1 MKSIF
6 TILLAITISFPILSQ
21 NRKLT
26 VQKHSVLGV
35 KNIVITEKT
44 YNELT
49 NRTLNKRKLA
59 KIADKEAGKPKRAD
73 DPIARAL
80 YERNILKN
88 PLTGQIPL
96 NIKELE
102 KAYVLS
108 SASGL
113 QSRLKTGGLSYTNSG
128 PRNVGGR
135 TRALAVDIANE
146 NIILAG
152 GITGGMWKS
161 ADNGVS
167 WTRTTKLEDHPSVT
181 SIAQDPNNTAIW
193 YYTTGEL
200 IGNSAS
206 EGGAPYRGNGLFKS
220 TDNGDNWTSLTST
233 TSNTSEVYDP
243 FDYAWNICVDPN
255 NSDVYVATAD
265 GIKRSTDGGTS
276 WTDVIESDSYYEDII
291 CTPGGI
297 KYASL
302 SADGTTKGIYRS
314 STGNLNDW
322 EDITPSGF
330 PADYNRVVLAHA
342 TSNTTNDIVYIL
354 GETTG
359 AGFQNHSFWKL
370 TYNSSATT
378 PATWVDRSQNLPEG
392 GDGDTDVNGYNSQGS
407 YNMVIKV
414 APDNENMVF
423 IGGTNLLRSDDAF
436 ATKASPLSVGKSTDK
451 SKTYWIGGYATENNV
466 TQYPNHHPDVHALV
480 FKNDNATLL
489 CGHDGGISITNNYK
503 QTDDTFS
510 EPASEGDKSMPV
522 DWEFLNN
529 GYLTTQ
535 AYTVAVD
542 NDIRTNKVLL
552 SGFQDNGTWLAE
564 TSDSDQD
571 WLAWGSGDGS
581 YCSIFN
587 LGNSLL
593 TSSQSGTTY
602 LEDNVTDEASYYW
615 TRVDPEGATGQLFI
629 NPFIED
635 ANNSEILYYAA
646 GQYIWRNSNVFE
658 IPKLQPNEATKNW
671 EKLEISKA
679 SGTVSAM
686 ESSTFPAHILYY
698 GTSTGKVYKIE
709 NSHSKWA
716 KNTDI
721 TGTNMPAGN
730 VISIDANPL
739 NANEVLVGFSN
750 YGIESIFNTTDG
762 GTSWTPVS
770 GNLEEINGTN
780 NGPSVRSVAFMVSPT
795 DTTYYA
801 GTSTGLYSTTKLE
814 GSSTIWTQQAIN
826 QIGTSVVSM
835 IKARRDG
842 FFAVATHGNGIF
854 TADDD
859 FSSAAPVALIGM
871 TQDTIYKDDAINFMN
886 RTIGDGITSWE
897 WTFEGATPN
906 TSVEEHPRDIAYNTA
921 GTFKVSLKAKN
932 SAGENIQE
940 IVSAIVVKS
949 VKAAFTASS
958 TNVNVGTEVTF
969 TDQSAGTPTSWNW
982 SFPGGAPESST
993 EQNPVVTYSTV
1004 GTYNVKLTVGGES
1017 FNDTE
1022 TKTAYIT
1029 VLDADD
1035 FGDQLLYNV
1044 TDTDESKLSIYSFNG
1059 ATSWG
1064 YTAGHNSYNMSQF
1077 AEKFEMVNP
1086 NLNVVRSIQL
1096 NPVIIEQKSSDPKI
1110 ALKIWNGESL
1120 PETEIYSKE
1129 IAFSEL
1135 QAQQFNE
1142 IILDSPIE
1150 VNSSFFVGY
1159 EVFYENPVD
1168 TFAVYHLPLDG
1179 DITWDNSAYLT
1190 YEGEW
1195 KSFSDGNIYAANSA
1209 LAIKALVGY
1218 EENIA
1223 PPLKADFTANSTTT
1237 TTADNISFTDLST
1250 GEIASWEW
1258 NFAGGTADDNTMQ
1271 NPTVSYS
1278 EAGIYDVTLKV
1289 IGTNGTSN
1297 TNTKEN
1303 YITVEMATA
1312 INELGEEVEKLM
1324 IYPNP
1329 LVNKSNVVFPNKT
1342 NQKYRLVVVDASG
1355 RVVRIIENITGD
1367 NVIINREQLKPGVHI
1382 INLSGEKIYKG
1393 KLLVK

>member
-6 TILLAITISFPILSQ
+6 TILLAIAISFPTLAQ
-21 NRKLT
+21 NKKLT
-26 VQKHSVLGV
+26 VQKHSTLGV

-44 YNELT
+44 YNDLT
-49 NRTLNKRKLA
+49 NPTLNKRKLA

-113 QSRLKTGGLSYTNSG
+113 QSRLKTGGLSYINSG

-152 GITGGMWKS
+152 GITSGMWKS
-161 ADNGVS
+161 TDNGVS

-206 EGGAPYRGNGLFKS
+206 AGGAPYRGNGLFKS
-220 TDNGDNWTSLTST
+220 TDNGDNWTSLAST
-233 TSNTSEVYDP
+233 ASNTSEIYDA
-243 FDYAWNICVDPN
+243 FDYIWNICVDPN

-265 GIKRSTDGGTS
+265 GIKRSTDGGTT
-276 WTDVIESDSYYEDII
+276 WADAIASDSYYEDII
-291 CTPGGI
+291 CTPSGI

-314 STGNLNDW
+314 VTGNLNEW

-330 PADYNRVVLAHA
+330 SADYNRVVLAHA
-342 TSNTTNDIVYIL
+342 PSNTTNDIVYIL
-354 GETTG
+354 GETIG
-359 AGFQNHSFWKL
+359 AGFQDHSFWKL
-370 TYNSSATT
+370 TYNAAATT

-436 ATKASPLSVGKSTDK
+436 ATKASPLSVGKSTDE
-451 SKTYWIGGYATENNV
+451 SKTYWIGGYATENNIS
-466 TQYPNHHPDVHALV
+466 QYPNHHPDVHALV

-510 EPASEGDKSMPV
+510 ETAGDKSMPV

-564 TSDSDQD
+564 TSDSDKD

-587 LGNSLL
+587 LGTSIYS
-593 TSSQSGTTY
+593 SSQSGTTY
-602 LEDNVTDEASYYW
+602 LENNVTDEASYYW

-629 NPFIED
+629 NPFVED

-646 GQYIWRNSNVFE
+646 GQYIWRNSNIFE
-658 IPKLQPNEATKNW
+658 IPKLQSNEANINW

-698 GTSTGKVYKIE
+698 GTSTGKIYKIE

-716 KNTDI
+716 KKNDI

-750 YGIESIFNTTDG
+750 YGIESIFSTTDG
-762 GTSWTPVS
+762 GTTWTPVS
-770 GNLEEINGTN
+770 GNLEEINGEN
-780 NGPSVRSVAFMVSPT
+780 NGPSIRSAAYMVSPT

-842 FFAVATHGNGIF
+842 FFAVATHGNGVF

-871 TQDTIYKDDAINFMN
+871 TKDSIQIGEAVDFMN
-886 RTIGDGITSWE
+886 RSIGDGFTKWE
-897 WTFEGATPN
+897 WTFEGAETT
-906 TSVEEHPRDIAYNTA
+906 TSADEHPRAIVYKTPGVHSVTLTAANAAGSNTQ
-921 GTFKVSLKAKN
+921 T
-932 SAGENIQE
+932 IT
-940 IVSAIVVKS
+940 SAIIVKT
-949 VKAAFTASS
+949 VGAKFTASA
-958 TNVNVGTEVTF
+958 TNINVDTQITF
-969 TDQSAGTPTSWNW
+969 TDQTVGTPTSWNW
-982 SFPGGAPESST
+982 SFPGGTPESST

-1004 GTYNVKLTVGGES
+1004 GTFDVTLVVHDAE

-1022 TKTAYIT
+1022 IKTGYIT

-1035 FGDQLLYNV
+1035 FDDDLLYNIEGEFENQL
-1044 TDTDESKLSIYSFNG
+1044 TQYIFTGDND
-1059 ATSWG
+1059 G
-1064 YTAGHNSYNMSQF
+1064 YITGQTNLKIDQY
-1077 AEKFEMVNP
+1077 AEKFEMINP
-1086 NLNVVRSIQL
+1086 NLNAVKQIKIMPSLLQS
-1096 NPVIIEQKSSDPKI
+1096 NSADPHIII
-1110 ALKIWNGESL
+1110 KIWNGSNE
-1120 PETEIYSKE
+1120 PTNEVYSKSVP
-1129 IAFSEL
+1129 FTEL
-1135 QAQQFNE
+1135 VAGEFNDIE
-1142 IILDSPIE
+1142 LDFP
-1150 VNSSFFVGY
+1150 VAVDKNFFVGY
-1159 EVFYENPVD
+1159 EVLYEMPID
-1168 TFAVYHLPLDG
+1168 TFAVAHLPLQADAEWAN
-1179 DITWDNSAYLT
+1179 TAYMH
-1190 YEGEW
+1190 YNNAWEPYNEV
-1195 KSFSDGNIYAANSA
+1195 FGNNTS
-1209 LAIKALVGY
+1209 LAIKALVGFSDVATGI
-1218 EENIA
+1218 EDDLNSN
-1223 PPLKADFTANSTTT
+1223 KADK
-1237 TTADNISFTDLST
+1237 
-1250 GEIASWEW
+1250 
-1258 NFAGGTADDNTMQ
+1258 
-1271 NPTVSYS
+1271 
-1278 EAGIYDVTLKV
+1278 LK
-1289 IGTNGTSN
+1289 
-1297 TNTKEN
+1297 
-1303 YITVEMATA
+1303 
-1312 INELGEEVEKLM
+1312 

-1329 LVNKSNVVFPNKT
+1329 LLHKSNVVFPNQT

-1355 RVVRIIENITGD
+1355 RVVRIIENITGN

>member
-6 TILLAITISFPILSQ
+6 TILLAIAISFPILAQ
-21 NRKLT
+21 NKKLT
-26 VQKHSVLGV
+26 AQKHSTLGV

-44 YNELT
+44 YNDLT
-49 NRTLNKRKLA
+49 NPTLNKRKLA

-80 YERNILKN
+80 YERNLLKN

-113 QSRLKTGGLSYTNSG
+113 QSRLKTGGLSYINSG

-135 TRALAVDIANE
+135 TRALAIDINDATGNT
-146 NIILAG
+146 ILAG
-152 GITGGMWKS
+152 GTTGGMWKS
-161 ADNGVS
+161 TDNGVS
-167 WTRTTKLEDHPSVT
+167 WIRTTKLEDHPSVT

-206 EGGAPYRGNGLFKS
+206 VGSAPYRGNGLFKS
-220 TDNGDNWTSLTST
+220 TDNGDSWTSLTST
-233 TSNTSEVYDP
+233 ASNTSEIYDA
-243 FDYAWNICVDPN
+243 FDYAWNICIDPI
-255 NSDVYVATAD
+255 NSDVYVATSD

-291 CTPGGI
+291 CTPSGI

-314 STGNLNDW
+314 VTGNLNEW

-342 TSNTTNDIVYIL
+342 PSNTTNDIVYIL
-354 GETTG
+354 GETIG
-359 AGFQNHSFWKL
+359 AGFQDHSFWKL
-370 TYNSSATT
+370 TYNAAATT

-436 ATKASPLSVGKSTDK
+436 ATKASPLSVGKSTDE
-451 SKTYWIGGYATENNV
+451 SKTYWIGGYATENNIS
-466 TQYPNHHPDVHALV
+466 QYPNHHPDVHALV

-510 EPASEGDKSMPV
+510 ETAGDKSMPV

-564 TSDSDQD
+564 TSDPDKD

-587 LGNSLL
+587 LGTSIYS
-593 TSSQSGTTY
+593 SSQSGTTY
-602 LEDNVTDEASYYW
+602 LENNVTDEASYYW

-629 NPFIED
+629 NPFVED

-646 GQYIWRNSNVFE
+646 GQYIWRNSNIFE
-658 IPKLQPNEATKNW
+658 IPKLQSNEANINW

-716 KNTDI
+716 KKNDI

-750 YGIESIFNTTDG
+750 YGIESIFSTTDG
-762 GTSWTPVS
+762 GTTWTPVS
-770 GNLEEINGTN
+770 GNLEEINGEN
-780 NGPSVRSVAFMVSPT
+780 NGPSIRSVAYMVSPT
-795 DTTYYA
+795 DTIYYA

-842 FFAVATHGNGIF
+842 FFAVATHGNGVF

-871 TQDTIYKDDAINFMN
+871 TKDSIQIGEAVDFMN
-886 RTIGDGITSWE
+886 RSIGDGFTKWE
-897 WTFEGATPN
+897 WTFEGAETT
-906 TSVEEHPRDIAYNTA
+906 TSADEHPRGITYNTS
-921 GTFKVSLKAKN
+921 GVYKVSLTATN
-932 SAGENIQE
+932 AAGETTQE
-940 IVSAIVVKS
+940 ISSAIIVKS
-949 VKAAFTASS
+949 VKSNFIANT
-958 TNVNVGTEVTF
+958 TNVNVGTQVSF
-969 TDQSAGTPTSWNW
+969 TNQSTGSDLNYNW
-982 SFPGGAPESST
+982 SFPGGTPDNST
-993 EQNPVVTYSTV
+993 EQNPVITYNTV
-1004 GTYNVKLTVGGES
+1004 GTFDVTLTISDNEY
-1017 FNDTE
+1017 NDTE
-1022 TKTAYIT
+1022 TKVGYIT
-1029 VLDADD
+1029 VLDPDD
-1035 FGDQLLYNV
+1035 FDDTLLYNISAE
-1044 TDTDESKLSIYSFNG
+1044 DESKLSIYSL
-1059 ATSWG
+1059 TWG
-1064 YTAGHNSYNMSQF
+1064 YTSGHNNYNMSQF

-1096 NPVIIEQKSSDPKI
+1096 NPVFVEAQSSDPKI
-1110 ALKIWNGESL
+1110 AIKIWNGESV

-1135 QAQQFNE
+1135 QARQFNE

-1168 TFAVYHLPLDG
+1168 TFAVWHLPLDG

-1195 KSFSDGNIYAANSA
+1195 KSFSDGSIYAANSA

-1218 EENIA
+1218 EKNIA
-1223 PPLKADFTANSTTT
+1223 PPLKADFTVNSTTT

-1250 GEIASWEW
+1250 GAIASWEW
-1258 NFAGGTADDNTMQ
+1258 NFAGGTADDNTLQ

-1278 EAGIYDVTLKV
+1278 EAGIYDVTLTV
-1289 IGTNGTSN
+1289 NGTNGTSN

-1329 LVNKSNVVFPNKT
+1329 LVYKSNVVFPNKT

-1355 RVVRIIENITGD
+1355 RVVRIIENITGN

>member
-6 TILLAITISFPILSQ
+6 TILLALAISFTTHAQ
-21 NRKLT
+21 NKGLT
-26 VQKHSVLGV
+26 AKKHSNIGV
-35 KNIVITEKT
+35 KDIVITEKT

-73 DPIARAL
+73 DPIARAQ

-88 PLTGQIPL
+88 PLTGQIPF

-135 TRALAVDIANE
+135 TRALAVDMANE
-146 NIILAG
+146 NTILAG
-152 GITGGMWKS
+152 GTTGGMWKS
-161 ADNGVS
+161 TDNGAS

-181 SIAQDPNNTAIW
+181 SIAQDPANTSTW

-200 IGNSAS
+200 IGSA
-206 EGGAPYRGNGLFKS
+206 GTDGARYRGNGLFKS
-220 TDNGDNWTSLTST
+220 TDNGDNWTSLAST
-233 TSNTSEVYDP
+233 ASNTSEIFDA

-265 GIKRSTDGGTS
+265 GIKRSTDGGTT
-276 WTDVIESDSYYEDII
+276 WTDVIASDSYYEDII
-291 CTPGGI
+291 CTPSGI

-314 STGNLNDW
+314 STGNLNEW

-330 PADYNRVVLAHA
+330 PASYNRVVLAHA
-342 TSNTTNDIVYIL
+342 PSNTTNDIVYIL
-354 GETTG
+354 GETIG
-359 AGFQNHSFWKL
+359 AGFQDHSFWKL
-370 TYNSSATT
+370 TYNSSAAS

-392 GDGDTDVNGYNSQGS
+392 GEGDTDVNGYDSQGS

-436 ATKASPLSVGKSTDK
+436 AAKASPLSVGKSTDE
-451 SKTYWIGGYATENNV
+451 SKTYWIGGYATENNIS
-466 TQYPNHHPDVHALV
+466 QYPNHHPDVHALV
-480 FKNDNATLL
+480 FKNDHATLL

-510 EPASEGDKSMPV
+510 EPESEGDKSMPV

-542 NDIRTNKVLL
+542 NDIRSNKVLL

-564 TSDSDQD
+564 TSDSDKD

-602 LEDNVTDEASYYW
+602 LEDNVTDEANYYW

-629 NPFIED
+629 NPFVED

-658 IPKLQPNEATKNW
+658 IPKLQPNEANINW
-671 EKLEISKA
+671 EKLDISKA
-679 SGTVSAM
+679 TGTVSAM
-686 ESSTFPAHILYY
+686 ESSTYPSHILYY
-698 GTSTGKVYKIE
+698 GTSAGKVYKIE
-709 NSHSKWA
+709 NSHSQWA
-716 KNTDI
+716 KKTDI
-721 TGTNMPAGN
+721 TGTNMPSGN

-739 NANEVLVGFSN
+739 NADEVLVGFSN
-750 YGIESIFNTTDG
+750 YGIESIFLTKNG
-762 GTSWTPVS
+762 GVNWTAVS
-770 GNLEEINGTN
+770 GNLEEINGEN

-842 FFAVATHGNGIF
+842 FFAVATHGNGVF

-859 FSSAAPVALIGM
+859 FSSVAPVALIGM
-871 TQDTIYKDDAINFMN
+871 TKDSVQIGESVDFMN
-886 RTIGDGITSWE
+886 RSIGDGFTKWE
-897 WTFEGATPN
+897 WTFEGAETT
-906 TSVEEHPRDIAYNTA
+906 TSADEHPQAIVYKTPGVYPVTLTATNAA
-921 GTFKVSLKAKN
+921 GTNTQTIAAAIIVKTVGAK
-932 SAGENIQE
+932 
-940 IVSAIVVKS
+940 
-949 VKAAFTASS
+949 FTASA
-958 TNVNVGTEVTF
+958 TNVNIGTQITF
-969 TDQSAGTPTSWNW
+969 TDQTIGTPTSWNW
-982 SFPGGAPESST
+982 SFPGGTPDSST
-993 EQNPVVTYSTV
+993 EQNPVVTYNTV
-1004 GTYNVKLTVGGES
+1004 GTFDVSLVVSDAE
-1017 FNDTE
+1017 FNDTKIKKE
-1022 TKTAYIT
+1022 YIT
-1029 VLDADD
+1029 VIDADD
-1035 FGDQLLYNV
+1035 FDDDLLYNIDAEFEDQL
-1044 TDTDESKLSIYSFNG
+1044 TQYIFTGSND
-1059 ATSWG
+1059 G
-1064 YTAGHNSYNMSQF
+1064 YITGQTNLKIDQY
-1077 AEKFEMVNP
+1077 AEKFEMINP
-1086 NLNVVRSIQL
+1086 NLNAVMQVKIMPSVLQS
-1096 NPVIIEQKSSDPKI
+1096 NSTDPHIII
-1110 ALKIWNGESL
+1110 KIWNGSSE
-1120 PETEIYSKE
+1120 PTDEVYSK
-1129 IAFSEL
+1129 AVPFSEL
-1135 QAQQFNE
+1135 VTGEFN
-1142 IILDSPIE
+1142 DIE
-1150 VNSSFFVGY
+1150 LAFPVAVNKDFFVGY
-1159 EVFYENPVD
+1159 EVLYEMPVD
-1168 TFAVYHLPLDG
+1168 TFALAHLPFQADAA
-1179 DITWDNSAYLT
+1179 WDNTAYM
-1190 YEGEW
+1190 YYDNAW
-1195 KSFSDGNIYAANSA
+1195 KSYNEVFGQNTS
-1209 LAIKALVGY
+1209 LAIKALVGFSD
-1218 EENIA
+1218 IA
-1223 PPLKADFTANSTTT
+1223 TGIEDKLSSNEVDKLK
-1237 TTADNISFTDLST
+1237 
-1250 GEIASWEW
+1250 
-1258 NFAGGTADDNTMQ
+1258 
-1271 NPTVSYS
+1271 
-1278 EAGIYDVTLKV
+1278 
-1289 IGTNGTSN
+1289 
-1297 TNTKEN
+1297 
-1303 YITVEMATA
+1303 
-1312 INELGEEVEKLM
+1312 

-1329 LVNKSNVVFPNKT
+1329 LVYKSNVVFPNKT

-1355 RVVRIIENITGD
+1355 RVVRIIENITGN

>member
-6 TILLAITISFPILSQ
+6 TILLAIAISFPTLAQ
-21 NRKLT
+21 NKKLT
-26 VQKHSVLGV
+26 AQKHSTLGV

-44 YNELT
+44 YNDLT
-49 NRTLNKRKLA
+49 NPTLNKRKLA

-80 YERNILKN
+80 YERNLLKN

-113 QSRLKTGGLSYTNSG
+113 QSRLKTGGLSYINSG

-152 GITGGMWKS
+152 GTTGGMWKS
-161 ADNGVS
+161 TDNGAS

-206 EGGAPYRGNGLFKS
+206 AGGAPYRGNGLFKS
-220 TDNGDNWTSLTST
+220 TDNGDNWTSLAST
-233 TSNTSEVYDP
+233 ASNTSEIYDA
-243 FDYAWNICVDPN
+243 FDYIWNICVDPN

-265 GIKRSTDGGTS
+265 GIKRSTDGGTT
-276 WTDVIESDSYYEDII
+276 WADAIASDSYYEDII
-291 CTPGGI
+291 CTPSGI

-314 STGNLNDW
+314 VTGNLNEW

-342 TSNTTNDIVYIL
+342 PSNTTNDIVYIL
-354 GETTG
+354 GETIG
-359 AGFQNHSFWKL
+359 AGFQDHSFWKL
-370 TYNSSATT
+370 TYNAAATT

-436 ATKASPLSVGKSTDK
+436 ATKASPLSVGKSTDE
-451 SKTYWIGGYATENNV
+451 SKTYWIGGYATENNIS
-466 TQYPNHHPDVHALV
+466 QYPNHHPDVHALV

-510 EPASEGDKSMPV
+510 ETAGDKSMPV

-564 TSDSDQD
+564 TSDSDKD

-587 LGNSLL
+587 LGTSIYS
-593 TSSQSGTTY
+593 SSQSGTTY
-602 LEDNVTDEASYYW
+602 LENNVTDEASYYW

-629 NPFIED
+629 NPFVED

-646 GQYIWRNSNVFE
+646 GQYIWRNSNIFE
-658 IPKLQPNEATKNW
+658 IPKLQSNEANINW

-698 GTSTGKVYKIE
+698 GTSTGKIYKIE

-716 KNTDI
+716 KKNDI

-730 VISIDANPL
+730 VISIDVNPL

-750 YGIESIFNTTDG
+750 YGIESIFSTTDG
-762 GTSWTPVS
+762 GTTWTPVS
-770 GNLEEINGTN
+770 GNLEEINGEN
-780 NGPSVRSVAFMVSPT
+780 NGPSIRSAAYMVSPT

-842 FFAVATHGNGIF
+842 FFAVATHGNGVF

-871 TQDTIYKDDAINFMN
+871 TKDSIQIGEAVDFMN
-886 RTIGDGITSWE
+886 RSIGDGFTKWE
-897 WTFEGATPN
+897 WTFEGAETT
-906 TSVEEHPRDIAYNTA
+906 TSADEHPRAIVYKTPGVHSVTLTAANAAGSNTQ
-921 GTFKVSLKAKN
+921 T
-932 SAGENIQE
+932 IT
-940 IVSAIVVKS
+940 SAIIVKT
-949 VKAAFTASS
+949 VGAKFTASA
-958 TNVNVGTEVTF
+958 TNINVDTQITF
-969 TDQSAGTPTSWNW
+969 TDQTVGTPTSWNW
-982 SFPGGAPESST
+982 SFPGGTPESST

-1004 GTYNVKLTVGGES
+1004 GTFDVTLVVRDAE

-1022 TKTAYIT
+1022 IKTGYIT

-1035 FGDQLLYNV
+1035 FDDDLLYNIEGEFENQL
-1044 TDTDESKLSIYSFNG
+1044 TQYIFTGDND
-1059 ATSWG
+1059 G
-1064 YTAGHNSYNMSQF
+1064 YITGQTNLKIDQY
-1077 AEKFEMVNP
+1077 AEKFEMINP
-1086 NLNVVRSIQL
+1086 NLNAVKQIKIMPSLLQS
-1096 NPVIIEQKSSDPKI
+1096 NSADPHIII
-1110 ALKIWNGESL
+1110 KIWNGSNE
-1120 PETEIYSKE
+1120 PTNEVYSKSVP
-1129 IAFSEL
+1129 FTEL
-1135 QAQQFNE
+1135 VAGEFNDIE
-1142 IILDSPIE
+1142 LDFP
-1150 VNSSFFVGY
+1150 VAVDKNFFVGY
-1159 EVFYENPVD
+1159 EVLYEMPID
-1168 TFAVYHLPLDG
+1168 TFAVAHLPLQADAEWAN
-1179 DITWDNSAYLT
+1179 TAYMH
-1190 YEGEW
+1190 YNNAWEPYNEV
-1195 KSFSDGNIYAANSA
+1195 FGNNTS
-1209 LAIKALVGY
+1209 LAIKALVGFSDVATGI
-1218 EENIA
+1218 EDDLNSN
-1223 PPLKADFTANSTTT
+1223 KADK
-1237 TTADNISFTDLST
+1237 
-1250 GEIASWEW
+1250 
-1258 NFAGGTADDNTMQ
+1258 
-1271 NPTVSYS
+1271 
-1278 EAGIYDVTLKV
+1278 LK
-1289 IGTNGTSN
+1289 
-1297 TNTKEN
+1297 
-1303 YITVEMATA
+1303 
-1312 INELGEEVEKLM
+1312 

-1329 LVNKSNVVFPNKT
+1329 LLHKSNVVFPNQT

-1355 RVVRIIENITGD
+1355 RVVRIIENITGN

>member
-1 MKSIF
+1 MKSIL
-6 TILLAITISFPILSQ
+6 TILLALAISFTTLAQ
-21 NRKLT
+21 NKKLT
-26 VQKHSVLGV
+26 AKKNSTLGV

-44 YNELT
+44 YNEVT
-49 NRTLNKRKLA
+49 NRTLNKRKLS

-73 DPIARAL
+73 DPIARTS

-88 PLTGQIPL
+88 PLTGQIPH

-108 SASGL
+108 STSGL

-135 TRALAVDIANE
+135 TRALAIDMANE

-152 GITGGMWKS
+152 GTTGGMWKS
-161 ADNGVS
+161 TDNGAS
-167 WTRTTKLEDHPSVT
+167 WTRRTKLEDHPSVT
-181 SIAQDPNNTAIW
+181 SIAQDPNNTSTW

-200 IGNSAS
+200 LGSAG
-206 EGGAPYRGNGLFKS
+206 EDGARYRGNGLFKS
-220 TDNGDNWTSLTST
+220 TDNGDNWISLTST
-233 TSNTSEVYDP
+233 ASNTSEVYDP
-243 FDYAWNICVDPN
+243 FDYAWNICIDPI

-265 GIKRSTDGGTS
+265 GIKRSTNGGTT
-276 WTDVIESDSYYEDII
+276 WTDVIVSDSYYEDII
-291 CTPGGI
+291 CTPSGI

-302 SADGTTKGIYRS
+302 STDGTTKGIFRS
-314 STGNLNDW
+314 VTGDLNDW
-322 EDITPSGF
+322 EDITPTGF
-330 PADYNRVVLAHA
+330 PADFNRLVLAHA
-342 TSNTTNDIVYIL
+342 TNNTTNDIVYIL

-370 TYNSSATT
+370 TYNTAATT
-378 PATWVDRSQNLPEG
+378 PQSWEDRSQNLPEG

-423 IGGTNLLRSDDAF
+423 IGGTNLFRSDDGF
-436 ATKASPLSVGKSTDK
+436 ATKASPLSIGKSTDN
-451 SKTYWIGGYATENNV
+451 SKTYWIGGYATENNI

-480 FKNDNATLL
+480 FKNDNTTLL

-510 EPASEGDKSMPV
+510 EPTSGGDKSIPV

-535 AYTVAVD
+535 AYTVAID
-542 NDIRTNKVLL
+542 HDIRSNKVLI

-564 TSDSDQD
+564 TSNSDKD

-593 TSSQSGTTY
+593 TSSQNGTTY
-602 LEDNVTDEASYYW
+602 LEDNVTDDASYYW

-629 NPFIED
+629 NPFVED

-646 GQYIWRNSNVFE
+646 GQYIWRNSNIFE
-658 IPKLQPNEATKNW
+658 IPKLQPNEANINW

-679 SGTVSAM
+679 IGTVSAI

-698 GTSTGKVYKIE
+698 GTSTGKIYKIE

-716 KNTDI
+716 KKNDI

-739 NANEVLVGFSN
+739 NADEVLVGFSN
-750 YGIESIFNTTDG
+750 YGIESIFSTTDG

-770 GNLEEINGTN
+770 GNLEEINGEN

-814 GSSTIWTQQAIN
+814 GTSTIWTQEAIN
-826 QIGTSVVSM
+826 KIGTTVVAM
-835 IKARRDG
+835 IKSRRDG
-842 FFAVATHGNGIF
+842 YIAAATHGNGVF

-871 TQDTIYKDDAINFMN
+871 TKDSVQIGESVDFMN
-886 RTIGDGITSWE
+886 RSIGDGFTKWE
-897 WTFEGATPN
+897 WTFGGAETT
-906 TSVEEHPRDIAYNTA
+906 TSADEHPQAIIYKTPGVYPVTLTAANAA
-921 GTFKVSLKAKN
+921 GTNTQTIAAAIIVKT
-932 SAGENIQE
+932 
-940 IVSAIVVKS
+940 VSAK
-949 VKAAFTASS
+949 FTASA
-958 TNVNVGTEVTF
+958 TNINIGTQITF
-969 TDQSAGTPTSWNW
+969 TDQTVGTPTAWNW
-982 SFPGGAPESST
+982 SFPGGTPDSST
-993 EQNPVVTYSTV
+993 EQNPVVTYGTV
-1004 GTYNVKLTVGGES
+1004 GTFDVSLVVSDAE

-1022 TKTAYIT
+1022 IKTGYIT
-1029 VLDADD
+1029 VIDADD
-1035 FGDQLLYNV
+1035 FDDDLLYNI
-1044 TDTDESKLSIYSFNG
+1044 EAEFNDQLTQYIFTG
-1059 ATSWG
+1059 VNDG
-1064 YTAGHNSYNMSQF
+1064 YITGQTNLKIDLY
-1077 AEKFEMVNP
+1077 AEKFEMINP
-1086 NLNVVRSIQL
+1086 NLNAVKQVKIMPSVLQS
-1096 NPVIIEQKSSDPKI
+1096 NSTDPHI
-1110 ALKIWNGESL
+1110 NIKIWNGTDKPTDL
-1120 PETEIYSKE
+1120 VYSK
-1129 IAFSEL
+1129 AVLFSEL
-1135 QAQQFNE
+1135 VTGEFN
-1142 IILDSPIE
+1142 DIE
-1150 VNSSFFVGY
+1150 LAFPVAVNKDFFVGY
-1159 EVFYENPVD
+1159 EVLYEMPVD
-1168 TFAVYHLPLDG
+1168 TFAVAHLPLQADAV
-1179 DITWDNSAYLT
+1179 WDNTAYM
-1190 YEGEW
+1190 YYNNAW
-1195 KSFSDGNIYAANSA
+1195 KPYSEVFGQNTS
-1209 LAIKALVGY
+1209 LAIKALVGFSD
-1218 EENIA
+1218 IA
-1223 PPLKADFTANSTTT
+1223 TGIEDELSSNEVHKLK
-1237 TTADNISFTDLST
+1237 
-1250 GEIASWEW
+1250 
-1258 NFAGGTADDNTMQ
+1258 
-1271 NPTVSYS
+1271 
-1278 EAGIYDVTLKV
+1278 
-1289 IGTNGTSN
+1289 
-1297 TNTKEN
+1297 
-1303 YITVEMATA
+1303 
-1312 INELGEEVEKLM
+1312 

-1329 LVNKSNVVFPNKT
+1329 LVYKSNVVFPNKS

-1355 RVVRIIENITGD
+1355 RVVRIIENITGN

-1393 KLLVK
+1393 KLLVM